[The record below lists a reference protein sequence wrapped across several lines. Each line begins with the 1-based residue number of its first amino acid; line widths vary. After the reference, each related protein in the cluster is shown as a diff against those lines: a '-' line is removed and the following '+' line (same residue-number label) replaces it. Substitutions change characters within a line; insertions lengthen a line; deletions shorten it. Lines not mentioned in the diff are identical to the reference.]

1 MRKTPKAFISY
12 SHEDRGIAE
21 RIAEGLRAGG
31 IDAWLDKY
39 EIIPGDS
46 LIRKIFE
53 EGLAGA
59 DVFVV
64 ILTASSIKS
73 NWVRQ
78 ELDVALIRRIEGI
91 TRVIPLK
98 IGDVNVPEPLRTLRW
113 IDMTGDFDAGLREL
127 QMAIFQI
134 RERPPIGHPPEFIRN
149 QLASVGGLSRIS
161 TALGL
166 FFLHTGVPNTGNEDS
181 FRESELAEKLGFTPE
196 EADDAVDEL
205 LSLGLVKTQD
215 YFGTGPYSHG
225 DVEATYALFLHFKD
239 EGLGY
244 DPENDI
250 KMMASAITAKKQI
263 DGDRLME
270 LTELSPLR
278 INRAMAYIE
287 DFGIARVEHAL
298 GTGPFDF
305 DYVLAT
311 GSTRRFVEEKVK

>member
-12 SHEDRGIAE
+12 SHVDRAIAE

-31 IDAWLDKY
+31 IEAWLDKY

-46 LIRKIFE
+46 LIKKIFE

-64 ILTASSIKS
+64 ILTESSIKS

-78 ELDVALIRRIEGI
+78 ELDVALIKRIEGI

-98 IGDVNVPEPLRTLRW
+98 IGNINIPDPLQTVQW
-113 IDMTGDFDAGLREL
+113 IDMAGDFDEKLRQL

-134 RERPPIGHPPEFIRN
+134 RAKPPIGHPPEFIRN
-149 QLASVGGLSRIS
+149 QLASVGGLSRLA

-166 FFLHTGVPNTGNEDS
+166 YFLQTGTPNTGNEES
-181 FRESELAEKLGFTPE
+181 FRESELAEELGFTPE

-215 YFGTGPYSHG
+215 YLGTGPYSHG

-244 DPENDI
+244 DPEDDI
-250 KMMASAITAKKQI
+250 KMTASAIAAQKQVDGKKI
-263 DGDRLME
+263 ME
-270 LTELSPLR
+270 LTGLTPLR
-278 INRAMAYIE
+278 INRAIGYIE
-287 DFGIARVEHAL
+287 DFGIARVEHAI

-305 DYVLAT
+305 DFTFAT
-311 GSTRRFVEEKVK
+311 GSTRRFVEEKAK